1 MQVRRYFLGDNVE
14 NRYNVYIAQ
23 ETKLKYKFGMIKYFI
38 AFITLLTNHISM
50 AAKPESWQLN
60 FQEAASPIMH
70 EIYDFHN
77 FLLYLT
83 GAIVLFVLFLII
95 YVVLRFN
102 EKVNPVP
109 AKFTH
114 NIAIEIIWTV
124 IPIILLIIIA
134 IPSFRI
140 LKMAEHTPSA
150 DMTIKVVGSQ
160 WFWTYEYPDHGD
172 FIFDS
177 YMIPD
182 NQIKPGQLRLLEV
195 DNRIVVP
202 QGATIKF
209 LITASDVIHSFAVPA
224 LGLKTDAVPG
234 RTNEAWTKIDKLGVY
249 YGQCSEICGVNHGF
263 MPIAIEVVT
272 QEEFDK
278 CVEQA
283 KIKYAY
289 NFDKKFFAQIN

>member
-1 MQVRRYFLGDNVE
+1 MLFSWGKNEKPVCYLRVKKIEFCMIRSLIVFISLFYSNV
-14 NRYNVYIAQ
+14 
-23 ETKLKYKFGMIKYFI
+23 
-38 AFITLLTNHISM
+38 SM
-50 AAKPESWQLN
+50 AAKPGPWQLD
-60 FQEAASPIMH
+60 FQEAASPIMS
-70 EIYDFHN
+70 EIHDFHN
-77 FLLYLT
+77 FLLLLT

-95 YVVLRFN
+95 YVILRFN
-102 EKVNPVP
+102 SKVNPIP
-109 AKFTH
+109 ARFTH
-114 NIAIEIIWTV
+114 NVAIEIIWTV
-124 IPIILLIIIA
+124 IPIILLVVIA

-140 LKMAEHTPSA
+140 LKMAEHIPPA
-150 DMTIKVVGSQ
+150 DMTIKVIGSQ

-172 FIFDS
+172 ITFDS

-182 NQIKPGQLRLLEV
+182 DQIKPGQLRLLEV

-209 LITASDVIHSFAVPA
+209 LITAADVIHSFAVPA

-272 QEEFDK
+272 KEEFDK
-278 CVEQA
+278 WIEHA
-283 KIKYAY
+283 KLKFAS
-289 NFDKKFFAQIN
+289 NNKKVFALK